1 MYSRRIL
8 DLAMFFNYGIER
20 VIYESPIRTSIGV
33 LKAGDVYTVPAWS
46 FEHDVFAAQAA
57 RYV

>member
-20 VIYESPIRTSIGV
+20 VIYESPIRNQHRRLESGRCIHDTGVEPQLRSIRGSGR
-33 LKAGDVYTVPAWS
+33 AG
-46 FEHDVFAAQAA
+46 F
-57 RYV
+57 